1 MYVIVTGACSNMQCK
16 VKDYITRDRF
26 NKKKETSSLYKVTM
40 WLTKAYTGHCIH
52 VTSNN
57 TQILLGNCKK
67 KKVEI
72 GSDRFIK
79 KISVYQEGIFKLGTE
94 ENNTSTIKVVSPK

>member
-1 MYVIVTGACSNMQCK
+1 
-16 VKDYITRDRF
+16 
-26 NKKKETSSLYKVTM
+26 M

-67 KKVEI
+67 KVEI
-72 GSDRFIK
+72 GSDLFIK

-94 ENNTSTIKVVSPK
+94 ENNTSTIKIVSPN

>member
-1 MYVIVTGACSNMQCK
+1 
-16 VKDYITRDRF
+16 
-26 NKKKETSSLYKVTM
+26 M

-57 TQILLGNCKK
+57 TQILLGNC

-94 ENNTSTIKVVSPK
+94 ENNTSTIKIVSPN

>member
-1 MYVIVTGACSNMQCK
+1 
-16 VKDYITRDRF
+16 
-26 NKKKETSSLYKVTM
+26 M

-67 KKVEI
+67 KTTLKSVQI
-72 GSDRFIK
+72 ALLK

-94 ENNTSTIKVVSPK
+94 ENNTSTIKFVSPN

>member
-1 MYVIVTGACSNMQCK
+1 
-16 VKDYITRDRF
+16 
-26 NKKKETSSLYKVTM
+26 M

-67 KKVEI
+67 KKLRSVQI
-72 GSDRFIK
+72 ALLK
-79 KISVYQEGIFKLGTE
+79 KISLYQEGIFKLGTE
-94 ENNTSTIKVVSPK
+94 ENNTSTIKVVSPN

>member
-1 MYVIVTGACSNMQCK
+1 
-16 VKDYITRDRF
+16 
-26 NKKKETSSLYKVTM
+26 M
-40 WLTKAYTGHCIH
+40 WLTKAYTGHCIP

-57 TQILLGNCKK
+57 TQILLGNCKKK

-94 ENNTSTIKVVSPK
+94 ENNTSTIKFVSPN

>member
-1 MYVIVTGACSNMQCK
+1 
-16 VKDYITRDRF
+16 
-26 NKKKETSSLYKVTM
+26 M

-67 KKVEI
+67 KKLRSVQI
-72 GSDRFIK
+72 ALLK
-79 KISVYQEGIFKLGTE
+79 KKTVYQEGIFKLGTE

>member
-1 MYVIVTGACSNMQCK
+1 
-16 VKDYITRDRF
+16 
-26 NKKKETSSLYKVTM
+26 M

-52 VTSNN
+52 ITSNN

-67 KKVEI
+67 KLEI

-79 KISVYQEGIFKLGTE
+79 KISLYQEGIFKLGTE
-94 ENNTSTIKVVSPK
+94 ENNTSTIKVVSPN

>member
-1 MYVIVTGACSNMQCK
+1 
-16 VKDYITRDRF
+16 
-26 NKKKETSSLYKVTM
+26 M
-40 WLTKAYTGHCIH
+40 WLTKAYTGHCSH

-67 KKVEI
+67 KPEI

-94 ENNTSTIKVVSPK
+94 ENNTSTIKVVSPN

>member
-1 MYVIVTGACSNMQCK
+1 
-16 VKDYITRDRF
+16 
-26 NKKKETSSLYKVTM
+26 M

-67 KKVEI
+67 KKLRSVQI
-72 GSDRFIK
+72 ALLK

-94 ENNTSTIKVVSPK
+94 ENNTSTIKVVSPN

>member
-1 MYVIVTGACSNMQCK
+1 
-16 VKDYITRDRF
+16 
-26 NKKKETSSLYKVTM
+26 M

-57 TQILLGNCKK
+57 TQILLGNCKKK

-94 ENNTSTIKVVSPK
+94 ENNTSTIKVVSPN

>member
-1 MYVIVTGACSNMQCK
+1 
-16 VKDYITRDRF
+16 
-26 NKKKETSSLYKVTM
+26 M
-40 WLTKAYTGHCIH
+40 WLTKAYTGHCSH

-67 KKVEI
+67 I
-72 GSDRFIK
+72 IK

-94 ENNTSTIKVVSPK
+94 ENNTSTIKVVSPN

>member
-1 MYVIVTGACSNMQCK
+1 
-16 VKDYITRDRF
+16 
-26 NKKKETSSLYKVTM
+26 M

-67 KKVEI
+67 KVEI

-79 KISVYQEGIFKLGTE
+79 KKTVYQEGIFKLGTE
-94 ENNTSTIKVVSPK
+94 ENNTSTIKVVSPN

>member
-40 WLTKAYTGHCIH
+40 WLTKAFTGHCIH

-67 KKVEI
+67 KKKPEI
-72 GSDRFIK
+72 GSDRFI
-79 KISVYQEGIFKLGTE
+79 
-94 ENNTSTIKVVSPK
+94 

>member
-1 MYVIVTGACSNMQCK
+1 
-16 VKDYITRDRF
+16 
-26 NKKKETSSLYKVTM
+26 M

-67 KKVEI
+67 I
-72 GSDRFIK
+72 IK

-94 ENNTSTIKVVSPK
+94 ENNTSTIKVVSPN

>member
-1 MYVIVTGACSNMQCK
+1 
-16 VKDYITRDRF
+16 
-26 NKKKETSSLYKVTM
+26 M

-67 KKVEI
+67 KKKLRSVQI
-72 GSDRFIK
+72 ALLK
-79 KISVYQEGIFKLGTE
+79 KYLSTRKGFLNWVVRKTILQQLRLSVLTD
-94 ENNTSTIKVVSPK
+94 

>member
-1 MYVIVTGACSNMQCK
+1 
-16 VKDYITRDRF
+16 
-26 NKKKETSSLYKVTM
+26 M

-57 TQILLGNCKK
+57 TQILLENCKK
-67 KKVEI
+67 KLEI

-79 KISVYQEGIFKLGTE
+79 KISVYQEGILKLGTE
-94 ENNTSTIKVVSPK
+94 ENNTFTIKFVNPK

>member
-1 MYVIVTGACSNMQCK
+1 
-16 VKDYITRDRF
+16 
-26 NKKKETSSLYKVTM
+26 M
-40 WLTKAYTGHCIH
+40 WLTKAYTGHCSH

-67 KKVEI
+67 KTLRSVQI
-72 GSDRFIK
+72 ALLK

-94 ENNTSTIKVVSPK
+94 ENNTLTIKFVSPK